1 MFALLSLLLPA
12 LVAGHGAIV
21 SPRSRNS
28 VDYLVGVNT
37 PKDWPSNAHCA
48 NITGDK
54 CENGQADFWYSQ
66 GCFIGCPTCD
76 NESGRRQIDLCG
88 LGMNATLNDPKYRSV
103 NRNATAGSKEDIYK
117 HNPWRAP
124 GSAPVANACGLAGGA
139 PGLKEGSEAGDYTT
153 TKYEVKRRWV

>member
-1 MFALLSLLLPA
+1 
-12 LVAGHGAIV
+12 VAGHGAIV

-66 GCFIGCPTCD
+66 GCFIGCPTSD
-76 NESGRRQIDLCG
+76 NESGRRQIDLLRPRHEG
-88 LGMNATLNDPKYRSV
+88 DAERPQVPIREPQ
-103 NRNATAGSKEDIYK
+103 RHRRSKEDI
-117 HNPWRAP
+117 
-124 GSAPVANACGLAGGA
+124 
-139 PGLKEGSEAGDYTT
+139 
-153 TKYEVKRRWV
+153 